1 MTSALILDD
10 EELAR
15 DYLQSMLQELSLPVA
30 YEAASAA
37 DALNA
42 VKNHRPD
49 VAFLDIE
56 LPDHNGLD
64 VLKQVK
70 RMLPTCFVVMVSGHS
85 TFENLKNAMD
95 HGAAAFIVKPYSRK
109 KLEHVMQLYRQQLAP
124 FKSASGS

>member
-1 MTSALILDD
+1 MTSTLILDD

-15 DYLQSMLQELSLPVA
+15 DYLQSMLQELFFPVA

-37 DALNA
+37 DALQA

-49 VAFLDIE
+49 IAFLDIE
-56 LPDHNGLD
+56 LPDQNGLE

-70 RMLPTCFVVMVSGHS
+70 HMQPTCFVVMVSGHS

-109 KLEHVMQLYRQQLAP
+109 KLEHVMQLYRQQQIPA
-124 FKSASGS
+124 KAASG